1 MTKPQNSNAL
11 NTITTA
17 MRRGMLSALFGIA
30 AMQGLAAPAQ
40 ARTPAA
46 AAPDTAA
53 TRGLDAMARYY
64 DRLRR
69 GDAAIMALDTDRLVA
84 LNLDEIDD
92 GRFAKAFAPKGD
104 SIAPAGME
112 KVISHIDYT
121 DTRYNDVS
129 GIDLES
135 QVIDPR
141 AVTQVALQS
150 GGQMCLVIASPEEMP
165 VTLVP
170 GMTAA
175 QSARYFNRHEFW
187 HCIDPVAATLEAQLT
202 GLTTDDGLT
211 PAVLDGFARMS
222 RTETYADLGALADM
236 VALDGADPS
245 VIARVRDWR
254 GIRLHSA
261 RDLQHYDGAA
271 LTELQHRIEDMG
283 VERFRRLSDRARL
296 RMVEDI
302 ARTHSYTAG
311 ALGVAVY
318 GILGADVPDEIVAS
332 AADRAMAQQIV
343 AAYKAGDGT
352 NYEDV
357 VGIELTAAQ
366 VSELNGWDASA
377 ALEALATRQGP
388 ETVSSLLAA
397 RVQMLDGL
405 RADITRDPEN
415 PMYGARI
422 ILVQRAFQERLTDL
436 QADAA
441 PAAPAPVKPAMAAA
455 AGPSS

>member
-1 MTKPQNSNAL
+1 MTEPQNDSAIK
-11 NTITTA
+11 TITATL
-17 MRRGMLSALFGIA
+17 RRGMLSALFGIA
-30 AMQGLAAPAQ
+30 AMQGIAAPAQ
-40 ARTPAA
+40 ARPQAETE
-46 AAPDTAA
+46 TAA
-53 TRGLDAMARYY
+53 SRSLDAMARHY

-69 GDAAIMALDTDRLVA
+69 GDAPIRALDTDRLIA
-84 LNLDEIDD
+84 LNLDAIDD
-92 GRFAKAFAPKGD
+92 DRFAATFAPQGD
-104 SIAPAGME
+104 RIAPAGME

-165 VTLVP
+165 ITVVP
-170 GMTAA
+170 GLSAA

-202 GLTTDDGLT
+202 GLSTDDGLT

-236 VALDGADPS
+236 IALDGADPS

-254 GIRLHSA
+254 GIRLHSS

-271 LTELQHRIEDMG
+271 LTALQHRIEDMG
-283 VERFRRLSDRARL
+283 VDHFRRLSDRARL
-296 RMVEDI
+296 RLVEDI
-302 ARTHSYTAG
+302 TRTHSYTPG

-318 GILGADVPDEIVAS
+318 GILGADAPDDLTAT
-332 AADRAMAQQIV
+332 AADRAMAEQIV
-343 AAYKAGDGT
+343 AAYAAGDGT
-352 NYEDV
+352 TYDDV
-357 VGIELTAAQ
+357 VGIELSTAQ
-366 VSELNGWDASA
+366 VGELKGWDASA
-377 ALEALATRQGP
+377 ALAAAATPAGP
-388 ETVSSLLAA
+388 ETVTSLLAA
-397 RVQMLDGL
+397 RAHMLDGL
-405 RADITRDPEN
+405 RAEITRDPEN

-422 ILVQRAFQERLTDL
+422 ILLQRAFQERLTDL
-436 QADAA
+436 QDAA
-441 PAAPAPVKPAMAAA
+441 ASAAPAPAKPAMAAA